1 MNSFHLYNSHNM
13 SKRYLNPSIFHYKHL
28 EVLVELHNY
37 CQQQLYFQFL
47 ISFKWTQ
54 CITLEPNYLKQ
65 NSNFHLKKKKNG
77 QIEYVGSSP
86 FLNNVAN

>member
-47 ISFKWTQ
+47 ISFEWTQ
-54 CITLEPNYLKQ
+54 CIALEPNYLKQ
-65 NSNFHLKKKKNG
+65 NSIFHFREEIKKKKK
-77 QIEYVGSSP
+77 IRT
-86 FLNNVAN
+86 